1 MGSNISLKTVTSI
14 YSTIIE
20 IISTHVWEELYIEEL
35 GIIYFNI
42 YMDIY
47 NAHNLLIGHGSTVI
61 VDESLFSHDE
71 NHQ

>member
-14 YSTIIE
+14 YSTLRE

-47 NAHNLLIGHGSTVI
+47 NVHNLLIGHGSTVI